1 MSEPHIGSADD
12 VVPESDA
19 EAQVDRGKPVDG
31 AGLGTAGE
39 IEAQI
44 KKISSWAAIIFAPT
58 LVGTV
63 YGMNFDVMPE
73 LGWPLGSPFSLGL
86 MLLFALTLYVIFKV
100 KKWL

>member
-1 MSEPHIGSADD
+1 M
-12 VVPESDA
+12 
-19 EAQVDRGKPVDG
+19 
-31 AGLGTAGE
+31 
-39 IEAQI
+39 
-44 KKISSWAAIIFAPT
+44 
-58 LVGTV
+58 GTV